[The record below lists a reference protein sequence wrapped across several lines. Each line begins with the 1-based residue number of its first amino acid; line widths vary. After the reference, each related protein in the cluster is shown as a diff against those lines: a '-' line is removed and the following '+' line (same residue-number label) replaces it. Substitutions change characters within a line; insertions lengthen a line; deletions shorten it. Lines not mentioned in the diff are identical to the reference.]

1 MQSPVRLVVVGAGHF
16 GRYHAQKAA
25 RDPAVSL
32 AGVFD
37 RDQAK
42 AARLAAET
50 GGRAF
55 PDLDAAL
62 AEVDAVVVAASTRS
76 HHALGARVLDA
87 GRHLFIE
94 KPIATTLAEADD
106 LITRAQ
112 AAGVVLQVG
121 HLERFSA
128 AQGLLGRHVSAPF
141 AMEFSRH
148 GPWRE
153 RGSDVSVV
161 LDLMI
166 HDIDL
171 ALVLADAPLAAVSA
185 TGRALLSPTLDL
197 ALARL
202 TFANGT
208 VAHLSASRIAPAVE
222 RTARLHDAE
231 GSVTVDLVAR
241 RLARFRRN
249 GVETASWED
258 VDPLARQLSGF
269 VAAVRGEAPP
279 LVDGA
284 AARAALAVAL
294 AIEEAA
300 LSGR

>member
-1 MQSPVRLVVVGAGHF
+1 MPSPVRLAVVGAGHF

-25 RDPAVSL
+25 LNPAVSL

-37 RDQAK
+37 RDPAK

-76 HHALGARVLDA
+76 HHALGARVLQA
-87 GRHLFIE
+87 GRHLFVE

-106 LITRAQ
+106 LIARAE

-128 AQGLLGRHVSAPF
+128 ARGLLGRHLAAPF
-141 AMEFSRH
+141 AMEFARL

-153 RGSDVSVV
+153 RGTDVSVV

-171 ALVLADAPLAAVSA
+171 ALTLADAPVAAVAA

-202 TFANGT
+202 TFADGRA
-208 VAHLSASRIAPAVE
+208 AHLTASRVAPSVE
-222 RTARLHDAE
+222 RTARLYDDE
-231 GSVTVDLVAR
+231 GSVTVDLAAR
-241 RLARFRRN
+241 RLTRFRRA

-258 VDPLARQLSGF
+258 ADPLAQQLAGF

-284 AARAALAVAL
+284 AGRAALAVAL